1 MWVDVEDGHIT
12 IDPGV
17 TTLKNDQK
25 LQLGFW
31 NFKKRQN
38 SFVSDNLKQLDKVI
52 DYLKK
57 EQVDFNL
64 TNSAQN
70 YINLTSEFI
79 KQLADRTESALRFK
93 EGKFNKPDFD
103 SFNDSIGKII
113 KRKLKDHQVKAT
125 YHLSLI
131 ENGANF
137 SVPGSG
143 KTSVVLAY
151 FQKLRQEKK
160 VNTLFVVG
168 PPACFFP
175 WKDEYKEVIGDTPRT
190 KIISGLQKDNRIFK
204 YT

>member
-70 YINLTSEFI
+70 S
-79 KQLADRTESALRFK
+79 
-93 EGKFNKPDFD
+93 
-103 SFNDSIGKII
+103 
-113 KRKLKDHQVKAT
+113 
-125 YHLSLI
+125 
-131 ENGANF
+131 
-137 SVPGSG
+137 
-143 KTSVVLAY
+143 
-151 FQKLRQEKK
+151 
-160 VNTLFVVG
+160 
-168 PPACFFP
+168 
-175 WKDEYKEVIGDTPRT
+175 
-190 KIISGLQKDNRIFK
+190 
-204 YT
+204 